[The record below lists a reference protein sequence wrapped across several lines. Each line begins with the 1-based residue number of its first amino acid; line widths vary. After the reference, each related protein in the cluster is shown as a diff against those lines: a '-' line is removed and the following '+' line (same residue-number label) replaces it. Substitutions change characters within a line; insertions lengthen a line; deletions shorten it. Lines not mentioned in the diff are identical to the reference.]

1 MIGQPQCNSVTEIIC
16 EGSPHEMG
24 RAQGVAAKR
33 KIHDANQAIDAL
45 EAFQL
50 QQPPWLPYRA
60 YRFLAEQR
68 AARFLAEPLGRDH
81 PAMMERLAGISEGAE
96 VAPNRIL
103 FFNAFEQLLS
113 SVGGCTA
120 CPGACS
126 AVAVRGRR
134 AAGGAPI
141 LARNFDY
148 LPLAQPFYLVRECK
162 PRDGLRTLE
171 FTSAPLL
178 GAIDGMNEA
187 GLCITYNYG
196 FTTDQPSEPAAPI
209 SIVISAALQ
218 RCRNVAEAADYLASS
233 PRWGGALLM
242 LVDADGD
249 IASLEL
255 SSTRSFLRHPVA
267 GEHLLHHSNAFSST
281 HMQDVQIAWDA
292 VYTDSAPSALRGRR
306 LHASAE
312 GRDQRF
318 RELLGGETP
327 LDCDALT
334 AVMADHGPE
343 GIPSDHTPCVH
354 SSYWNTTACIQFLPK
369 TRRMRVS
376 FSSACQA
383 RFEEIGF

>member
-1 MIGQPQCNSVTEIIC
+1 MTGQPQCPSAIEIIC

-24 RAQGVAAKR
+24 HAQGVAAKC
-33 KIHDANQAIDAL
+33 KIHAANQAIDAL

-60 YRFLAEQR
+60 YRFLAEHK
-68 AARFLAEPLGRDH
+68 AARFLAEPLGRDY

-96 VAPNRIL
+96 VTPNKIL

-148 LPLAQPFYLVRECK
+148 LPLAQPFYMVRGCK
-162 PRDGLRTLE
+162 PRDGFRTLE

-196 FTTDQPSEPAAPI
+196 FTTDLPSSPAAPI
-209 SIVISAALQ
+209 SIAISEALH
-218 RCRNVAEAADYLASS
+218 RCRNVTEAADYLESS

-255 SSTRSFLRHPVA
+255 SSTRSYLRRPA
-267 GEHLLHHSNAFSST
+267 GGENLLHHSNAFSST
-281 HMQDVQIAWDA
+281 QMQDVQIALDA
-292 VYTDSAPSALRGRR
+292 VYTDIAPSALRGRR
-306 LHASAE
+306 LHDSAE
-312 GRDQRF
+312 LRDQRF
-318 RELLGGETP
+318 RDLLSGETP

-334 AVMADHGPE
+334 AVMADHGPD

-354 SSYWNTTACIQFLPK
+354 SAYWNTTACIQFLPK
-369 TRRMRVS
+369 TRRMRAS
-376 FSSACQA
+376 FSSACEA
-383 RFEEIGF
+383 CFEEIGF

>member
-1 MIGQPQCNSVTEIIC
+1 
-16 EGSPHEMG
+16 MG
-24 RAQGVAAKR
+24 RAQGVAAKS
-33 KIHDANQAIDAL
+33 KIHAANQAIDAL

-60 YRFLAEQR
+60 YRFLAEHK
-68 AARFLAEPLGRDH
+68 AARLLAEPLGRDY

-96 VAPNRIL
+96 VTPNKIL

-148 LPLAQPFYLVRECK
+148 LPLAQPFYMVRECK
-162 PRDGLRTLE
+162 PRDGFRTLE

-196 FTTDQPSEPAAPI
+196 FTTDLPSTPAAPI
-209 SIVISAALQ
+209 SIAISEALH
-218 RCRNVAEAADYLASS
+218 RCRNVTEAADYLESS

-255 SSTRSFLRHPVA
+255 SSTRSFLRRPA
-267 GEHLLHHSNAFSST
+267 GGENILHHSNAFSST
-281 HMQDVQIAWDA
+281 QMQDVQIAMDA

-306 LHASAE
+306 LHDSAE
-312 GRDQRF
+312 LRDQRF
-318 RELLGGETP
+318 RDLLSGETP

-334 AVMADHGPE
+334 AVMADHGPD
-343 GIPSDHTPCVH
+343 GIPSDRTPCVH
-354 SSYWNTTACIQFLPK
+354 SAYWNTTACIQFLPK
-369 TRRMRVS
+369 TRRMRAS
-376 FSSACQA
+376 FSSACEA
-383 RFEEIGF
+383 CFEEIGF

>member
-1 MIGQPQCNSVTEIIC
+1 MIGQPQCPSVVEIVC

-24 RAQGVAAKR
+24 RAQGVAAKS
-33 KIHDANQAIDAL
+33 KIHAANQAIDAL

-60 YRFLAEQR
+60 YRFLAEHK
-68 AARFLAEPLGRDH
+68 AARFLAEPLGRDY

-96 VAPNRIL
+96 VTPNKIL

-148 LPLAQPFYLVRECK
+148 LPLAQPFYMVRGCK
-162 PRDGLRTLE
+162 PRDGFRTLE

-196 FTTDQPSEPAAPI
+196 FTTDLPSSPAAPI
-209 SIVISAALQ
+209 SIAISEALH
-218 RCRNVAEAADYLASS
+218 RCRNVTEAADYLESS

-255 SSTRSFLRHPVA
+255 SSTRSYLRRPA
-267 GEHLLHHSNAFSST
+267 GGENLLHHSNAFSST
-281 HMQDVQIAWDA
+281 QMQDVQIAMDA

-306 LHASAE
+306 LHDSAE
-312 GRDQRF
+312 LRDQRF
-318 RELLGGETP
+318 RDLLSGEKP

-334 AVMADHGPE
+334 AVMADHGPD
-343 GIPSDHTPCVH
+343 GMPSDHTPCVH
-354 SSYWNTTACIQFLPK
+354 SAYWNTTACIQFLPK
-369 TRRMRVS
+369 TRRMRAS
-376 FSSACQA
+376 FRSACEA
-383 RFEEIGF
+383 CFEEIGF